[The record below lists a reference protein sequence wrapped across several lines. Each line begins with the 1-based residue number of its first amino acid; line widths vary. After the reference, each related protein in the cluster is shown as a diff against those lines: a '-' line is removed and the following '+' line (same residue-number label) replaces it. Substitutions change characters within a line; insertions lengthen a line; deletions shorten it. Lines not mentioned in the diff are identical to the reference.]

1 MEPTHKCR
9 PANAGKI
16 TQKTIKDNLI
26 KLNIKRK
33 RKKDKKMT
41 MIVALIGVATLGLL
55 AANVVSGYTMEAV
68 GANA

>member
-1 MEPTHKCR
+1 MKNYR
-9 PANAGKI
+9 DYPAIIRQNE
-16 TQKTIKDNLI
+16 NEY
-26 KLNIKRK
+26 

>member
-1 MEPTHKCR
+1 M
-9 PANAGKI
+9 
-16 TQKTIKDNLI
+16 
-26 KLNIKRK
+26 K

-55 AANVVSGYTMEAV
+55 PANVVSSYTLEAV

>member
-1 MEPTHKCR
+1 MKNYR
-9 PANAGKI
+9 DYPAIIRQNE
-16 TQKTIKDNLI
+16 NEY
-26 KLNIKRK
+26 

-55 AANVVSGYTMEAV
+55 AANVISSYTMEAV